1 MMTVKVALDIE
12 ADDIG
17 DGEHLIDGIEID
29 SMDFANL
36 LSGLHARLSIV
47 LPETDYPRMISVA
60 GIQKYLAE
68 HGK

>member
-1 MMTVKVALDIE
+1 LMTVNAVPDIE

-17 DGEHLIDGIEID
+17 DREYLIDNIEID
-29 SMDFANL
+29 TMDFANL